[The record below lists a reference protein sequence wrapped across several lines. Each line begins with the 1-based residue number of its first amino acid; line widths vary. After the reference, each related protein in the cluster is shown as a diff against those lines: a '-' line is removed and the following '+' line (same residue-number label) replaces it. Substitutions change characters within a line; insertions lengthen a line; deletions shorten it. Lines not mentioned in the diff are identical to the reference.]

1 MTTSIII
8 DTDPG
13 QDDAVAVLMALAA
26 PELDVLGLSAVAGNV
41 PLPLTVANALKVCEL
56 AGRPDVPVYAGCD
69 RPLVCPLHT
78 AEEVHGKTGL
88 DGPDLPKPTLKP
100 QGTHAVDWLVDT
112 IMAAPDQSITL
123 CPIGPLTNV
132 AMALRREPLL
142 CRRLRQIVL
151 MGGSVF
157 AGGNASPAA
166 EFNIFVDPHAADI
179 VFRSGVPLVMMP
191 LDCTHQVQ
199 IRSEWVRDLRGLG
212 TRVGAAVADMLS
224 FYQRYDMAR
233 YGTTGGPLHDPCVI
247 AYLLRPDL
255 FEGHRCHVAIETT
268 SPLTLGMTV
277 ADWWHHNGSSE
288 NCLVIDRVDTAAV
301 FTLIFDCLRAYG

>member
-13 QDDAVAVLMALAA
+13 QDDAVAVLMALAS
-26 PELDVLGLSAVAGNV
+26 PELNVLGLSVVAGNV

-56 AGRPDVPVYAGCD
+56 AGRPDLPVYAGCD
-69 RPLVCPLHT
+69 RPLVRPLHT

-88 DGPDLPKPTLKP
+88 DGPDLPAPAVKP
-100 QGTHAVDWLVDT
+100 QDTHAVDWLVET
-112 IMAAPDQSITL
+112 IMDAPDQSITL

-132 AMALRREPLL
+132 AMALRREPLVA
-142 CRRLRQIVL
+142 RRLRQIVL

-157 AGGNASPAA
+157 VGGNASPAA

-179 VFRSGVPLVMMP
+179 VFRSGVPLVMVP

-199 IRSEWVRDLRGLG
+199 IAPAWVQDLRALG

-255 FEGHRCHVAIETT
+255 FEGHECPVAIETT
-268 SPLTLGMTV
+268 SPLTQGMTV
-277 ADWWHHNGSSE
+277 ADWWRRDASSE
-288 NCLVIDRVDTAAV
+288 NCLVIDRVNAAAV
-301 FTLIFDCLRAYG
+301 FDLILDHLRAYG